1 MMAVGLGFV
10 YLAITRGREPYVL
23 MPIGIGIILTN
34 LPETALTAF
43 TPEESGVF
51 GIVLYYGL
59 EHWDILPPLIFLGLG
74 ALTDFGPVIA
84 NPKTLLLG
92 AAAQVGIFVAF
103 WGALATGRFDVGEAA
118 SIGIIGG
125 ADGPDDD
132 LPLGH
137 PGARDTRDHR
147 RRGLHLHGERR
158 LHTAA
163 AHEADDHGQRARH
176 SDAADA

>member
-1 MMAVGLGFV
+1 
-10 YLAITRGREPYVL
+10 
-23 MPIGIGIILTN
+23 MPIGIGIVLTN

-43 TPEESGVF
+43 HARGVRR
-51 GIVLYYGL
+51 LRHRPCTYGL

-74 ALTDFGPVIA
+74 AMTDFGPVIA

-103 WGALATGRFDVGEAA
+103 WGALGDRALQRGRGVVHRDHRRRRR
-118 SIGIIGG
+118 
-125 ADGPDDD
+125 PDDD

-137 PGARDTRDHR
+137 PGARDTRDHG

-158 LHTAA
+158 LHP
-163 AHEADDHGQRARH
+163 ARR
-176 SDAADA
+176 S